1 MPLKARIK
9 LPGLAIAATVALFSA
24 SSAFAYA
31 VICVHGK
38 YDVDSRSDDQLK
50 IAFGSSYCLIR
61 RFEHRS
67 TAEDW
72 AKANNMKPGTKCTC

>member
-1 MPLKARIK
+1 MRFGIKASVAAAAA
-9 LPGLAIAATVALFSA
+9 AIALLSA
-24 SSAFAYA
+24 APAHAYA

-61 RFEHRS
+61 RFDFRS
-67 TAEDW
+67 SAEDW

>member
-1 MPLKARIK
+1 MNARFR
-9 LPGLAIAATVALFSA
+9 LPVAAAVAAAALFTA
-24 SSAFAYA
+24 TPAFAYA

-50 IAFGSSYCLIR
+50 MAFGTSYCLIR
-61 RFEHRS
+61 RFDFRS

-72 AKANNMKPGTKCTC
+72 AKANGMKPGTKCTC